1 MDNLKDTGKPVN
13 QAEVKISNR
22 IIQLFSEG
30 LYSSPNKAV
39 EELVCNSFDAGAQHV
54 HVFISDKSDAEDAT
68 IAVIDDGESMDIS
81 GLQNHWIIGKS
92 TRRRES
98 PGTRKPIG
106 KFGIGKLS
114 TYILAGRLTHICRR
128 ANKKIHAVTMDYD
141 QALSGG
147 TEEEEIFKEK
157 NVHLPIRELTAGQ
170 AAEILK
176 PWLNKSRNG
185 FEGMNLLGPKA
196 TTSWTVAIMSNLKDA
211 GKRVQPGRLRWIL
224 RTAMPLRDDFK
235 LNLNGESLSSSKID
249 RPPIK
254 KWVLGKDITGKELG
268 IKGFQP
274 SAVSPQKPEEYGLD
288 NETLCMVAGHME
300 LYEDELSGGKSD
312 QTERSNG
319 FFVYV
324 RGRMINTDDPGF
336 GIERHVLH
344 HGTFSRMRAVVH
356 IDSLDEDLRSSRET
370 LLDGDR
376 YRLAKNFMHEL
387 FNRARNELNDHGKK
401 ASPQKQLSDR
411 LTYAAQSL
419 TRRPLLSTVEKALR
433 GGYSPE
439 YLKLPDCPD
448 ADSKE
453 KAIQEFKGKI
463 ESGDNLISN
472 VEMVE
477 IGNKKRW
484 ALYDVES
491 GILEINLSHPF
502 VAFSQDVLQSP
513 SNSIIL
519 EMLMIGE
526 ILQESYLYYE
536 GYTQDQVEDIIT
548 NKDELLRAL
557 VSASGR
563 NTAAMVSMQI
573 KNSKNDSTELEKSV
587 ASAFEIMGFEE
598 VKLMGGRNQPDGTAI
613 APLPATEDGQQQKYK
628 IGLEA
633 KSGGMVKAQRLA
645 VSSIQRHMRKYE
657 CDHHLVIGNQF
668 PSFQEGSPIAEEIYS
683 FMRSEKKTITL
694 ITIDDFAKLVRY
706 VPAKR
711 IGLRKLRDLFASCV
725 TPQDSGKWVE
735 KIAKEPMPDLHYKEI
750 LEAIWK
756 LGKERPSETIEYGA
770 LAIELS
776 HWDPKIEIS
785 KQDVK
790 DRCTGLQSMSRDGVY
805 ARERTVEINR
815 RPDLILR
822 EIRET
827 VDTYPDREKETIRI

>member
-1 MDNLKDTGKPVN
+1 MDNLKDTGEPVD
-13 QAEVKISNR
+13 QAEVKISKR

-54 HVFISDKSDAEDAT
+54 HVVISDKLDAADAT

-92 TRRRES
+92 TRRREN

-157 NVHLPIRELTAGQ
+157 NVHLPIRELTAEE

-185 FEGMNLLGPKA
+185 FEGMNLA
-196 TTSWTVAIMSNLKDA
+196 TKSWTVAIMSNLKEA
-211 GKRVQPGRLRWIL
+211 GQKIQPGRLKWIL

-235 LNLNGESLSSSKID
+235 LYLNGESLSSSKID
-249 RPPIK
+249 RSPIK
-254 KWVLGKDITGKELG
+254 KWVLGKDITREGKLG
-268 IKGFQP
+268 DYGFQP

-288 NETLCMVAGHME
+288 HDILGRVTGSME
-300 LYEDELSGGKSD
+300 LYDDELSGGKSD
-312 QTERSNG
+312 QIDRSNG

-324 RGRMINTDDPGF
+324 LGRMINTDDPGF
-336 GIERHVLH
+336 GIARHVLH

-370 LLDGDR
+370 LLDGAR
-376 YRLAKNFMHEL
+376 YTLAKKFMHEL

-411 LTYAAQSL
+411 ITYAAQSL

-453 KAIQEFKGKI
+453 QAIQKFRKKI
-463 ESGDNLISN
+463 ASDENLISN

-484 ALYDVES
+484 ALYEVKS

-536 GYTQDQVEDIIT
+536 GYTQDQVEDIIN

-557 VSASGR
+557 VRASGR

-573 KNSKNDSTELEKSV
+573 KNSKNDPTELEKAV
-587 ASAFEIMGFEE
+587 ASAFDIMGFEE
-598 VKLMGGRNQPDGTAI
+598 VKLMGKRNQPDGTAI
-613 APLPATEDGQQQKYK
+613 APLPATEDGQPQQYK

-633 KSGGMVKAQRLA
+633 KSGGTVDAQRLA
-645 VSSIQRHMRKYE
+645 VSSIQRHMEKYH
-657 CDHHLVIGNQF
+657 CDHHLVIGNNFSSCQNGSTMAKEIL
-668 PSFQEGSPIAEEIYS
+668 SFTHG
-683 FMRSEKKTITL
+683 KKRTITL
-694 ITIDDFAKLVRY
+694 ITTDDFAKLVRH

-711 IGLRKLRDLFASCV
+711 IGLRKLQELFTSRV
-725 TPQDSGKWVE
+725 TPQESEEWVE
-735 KIAKEPMPDLHYKEI
+735 KIAQEPMPDLHYKEI
-750 LEAIWK
+750 LKAIWK
-756 LGKERPSETIEYGA
+756 LGKDRPSETIEYGT
-770 LAIELS
+770 LANELS
-776 HWDPKIEIS
+776 HWTPKIEIS

-790 DRCTGLQSMSRDGVY
+790 DRCTGLQHMSKDGVY

-827 VDTYPDREKETIRI
+827 VDTYPGSEKETIRI